1 VGLEDLASSL
11 NFIQN
16 QSEGTRNTVE
26 SQNIVQVM
34 VFEFNEA
41 SNDDRSMSAC

>member
-1 VGLEDLASSL
+1 MGLEDLASSF
-11 NFIQN
+11 NFIRN
-16 QSEGTRNTVE
+16 QRERTRNTVE

-41 SNDDRSMSAC
+41 SNSDRSMSAY

>member
-1 VGLEDLASSL
+1 MGLDDLPSCL
-11 NFIQN
+11 NFVRKQC
-16 QSEGTRNTVE
+16 ERTRNIVE